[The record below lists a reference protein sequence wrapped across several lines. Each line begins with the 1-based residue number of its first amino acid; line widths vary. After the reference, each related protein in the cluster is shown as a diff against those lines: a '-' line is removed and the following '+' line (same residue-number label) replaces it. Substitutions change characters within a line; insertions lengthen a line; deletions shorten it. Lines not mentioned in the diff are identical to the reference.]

1 MAFLFNGKNYQFKR
15 LPFGLNTSVA
25 SFIKCL
31 DNILQPK
38 DLDFLTV
45 YVDDILIA
53 SRTFTEH
60 LEHIE
65 YVLDK
70 LQRGGLTV
78 NWDKSKFLQTEIHF
92 LGFIIDVYKRQ
103 LPT

>member
-1 MAFLFNGKNYQFKR
+1 MLFWVNVYYR
-15 LPFGLNTSVA
+15 VLRSIDAVSYTHL
-25 SFIKCL
+25 
-31 DNILQPK
+31 
-38 DLDFLTV
+38 FLTV

-70 LQRGGLTV
+70 LHKGGLTV

-92 LGFIIDVYKRQ
+92 LGFKMCIRDR
-103 LPT
+103 